1 MSVAVRPARVSPDAA
16 VGPAAVT
23 VLGCATVAALGA
35 LAAQQQTLALAAAGL
50 AGIALLVVLAG
61 GWIDSIAV
69 LVITLPLP
77 ALYAAGDLRLAPAAP
92 ITAVVIAA
100 WFLAWGPSRRRLS
113 TGAIPVL
120 LCLAFLLAYLLA
132 GAVSDHR
139 GAALREI
146 ANLVLIGTL
155 LVVATDTFSRRPGSA
170 GTAALAIAGTAGL
183 VGFLAALE
191 TGGVIP
197 GQFSEEGVNRA
208 ALGFGQPN
216 GLGMFLA
223 LALPFA
229 VHARRISGNT
239 AMRAATTLALVMT
252 VIGLAGTFSRGSW
265 LSVLIGTFVLLLIGE
280 WRFVLRVLGG
290 ALVAALVVDIVTG
303 GAIRV
308 TIAGTLLDWSVAQR
322 AALMLAGIQ
331 LFLEHPI
338 IGAGP
343 GAFAAELDR
352 LGALVPTLWDMK
364 ATPHNAY
371 IQVAAESGL
380 VGLSIYVLLLVA
392 LIRRALAAARGA
404 SADPVQA
411 SLRRA
416 ALWTLAIFCAEGMVE
431 WPLSHGHAQ
440 IIIIAAA
447 IACAATVTQ
456 RNGRSVPVGTTPAAV
471 APARGPS

>member
-1 MSVAVRPARVSPDAA
+1 
-16 VGPAAVT
+16 
-23 VLGCATVAALGA
+23 
-35 LAAQQQTLALAAAGL
+35 
-50 AGIALLVVLAG
+50 
-61 GWIDSIAV
+61 
-69 LVITLPLP
+69 
-77 ALYAAGDLRLAPAAP
+77 
-92 ITAVVIAA
+92 
-100 WFLAWGPSRRRLS
+100 
-113 TGAIPVL
+113 
-120 LCLAFLLAYLLA
+120 
-132 GAVSDHR
+132 
-139 GAALREI
+139 
-146 ANLVLIGTL
+146 
-155 LVVATDTFSRRPGSA
+155 
-170 GTAALAIAGTAGL
+170 
-183 VGFLAALE
+183 
-191 TGGVIP
+191 
-197 GQFSEEGVNRA
+197 
-208 ALGFGQPN
+208 
-216 GLGMFLA
+216 
-223 LALPFA
+223 
-229 VHARRISGNT
+229 
-239 AMRAATTLALVMT
+239 MRTATTLALVMT

-456 RNGRSVPVGTTPAAV
+456 RNGRSVPVGTAPAAV